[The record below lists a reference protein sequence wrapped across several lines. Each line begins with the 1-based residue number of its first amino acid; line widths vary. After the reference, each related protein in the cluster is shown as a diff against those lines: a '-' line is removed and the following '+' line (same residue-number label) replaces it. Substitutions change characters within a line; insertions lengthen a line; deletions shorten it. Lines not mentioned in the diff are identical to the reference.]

1 MVKPNTSFN
10 LDVDDINMIDEAL
23 IALQTQRTGI
33 VGFEIEAITNLRAK
47 IFHQKNWYKPK
58 DRFAGGG

>member
-10 LDVDDINMIDEAL
+10 LDVDDINIIDEAL
-23 IALQTQRTGI
+23 LLLQMQRTGTI
-33 VGFEIEAITNLRAK
+33 GFEIEDITNLRAK

>member
-23 IALQTQRTGI
+23 IVLQHQRTGV

-47 IFHQKNWYKPK
+47 ILHQKNCYKPK

>member
-10 LDVDDINMIDEAL
+10 LDVDDINIIDEAL
-23 IALQTQRTGI
+23 LLLQMQRTGTI
-33 VGFEIEAITNLRAK
+33 GFEIEDITNLRAK

-58 DRFAGGG
+58 DRFCGGG